1 MNPIFQSILREEFD
15 YQILQDAL
23 ADYSRPRDKIRNLI
37 KKKEIIR
44 VKKGLYVLGDG
55 HRKRPY
61 SRELLAN
68 LIYGP
73 SYVSL
78 EYALSYHGMIPE
90 RVESVTSVTC
100 GKNRSFQTPIG
111 RFTYWFVPL
120 VYYCIGFD
128 LIETENDIRFLMAT
142 PEKALSD
149 KLLHDRKTNI
159 RHQADM
165 EAYLL
170 NDLRLEEKDLQ
181 NLNVE
186 RIETCARHIHSR
198 KLKTLLDYIRKRGKT

>member
-78 EYALSYHGMIPE
+78 EYALSYHGLIRNGS
-90 RVESVTSVTC
+90 RVSH
-100 GKNRSFQTPIG
+100 R
-111 RFTYWFVPL
+111 
-120 VYYCIGFD
+120 
-128 LIETENDIRFLMAT
+128 
-142 PEKALSD
+142 
-149 KLLHDRKTNI
+149 
-159 RHQADM
+159 
-165 EAYLL
+165 
-170 NDLRLEEKDLQ
+170 
-181 NLNVE
+181 
-186 RIETCARHIHSR
+186 
-198 KLKTLLDYIRKRGKT
+198 